1 MRVIIILFFWT
12 FPFLPFILFL
22 KGGGFM
28 QTLRQDAQA
37 IIDKALADVLPDAA
51 VRRALAQ
58 FHAPEGRLVL
68 IAAGKAAWQMAHAAS
83 AALGEEVTGGAVI
96 TKYGHS
102 HGPIGSLEIYEAGH
116 PVPDDNSYRA
126 TARALA
132 LVSGLRAE
140 DTVLFL
146 LSGGGSALFESPL
159 VPADEMAD
167 ITRQLEMNTLRKR
180 LSAVKGGRFAER
192 CFPAKVF
199 SIVLSDILGD
209 PLDMIASG
217 PACPDSSTC
226 AQALAI
232 VKKYSLRLSDRALA
246 LLTRET
252 PKTLSNIETHI
263 TGSVRQLCASAEA
276 AARRLGYT
284 PVVLTSC
291 LRCTARDAG
300 SFLASIAQSHQD
312 CTSSL
317 AFIAGGETVVQLT
330 GAGLGGRNQELA
342 LAAAQEIAGC
352 KDTAVFSF
360 GSDGT
365 DGPTDAAGGYCD
377 GGTRAALAAKSI
389 SIPDVLRQNDS
400 YHALQ
405 ACGGLIVTGP
415 TGTNVNDLSV
425 LLIRR

>member
-1 MRVIIILFFWT
+1 
-12 FPFLPFILFL
+12 
-22 KGGGFM
+22 M

-37 IIDKALADVLPDAA
+37 IIDKALADALPDAA

-83 AALGEEVTGGAVI
+83 AALGEAVTGGAVI

-102 HGPIGSLEIYEAGH
+102 QGPIGSLEIYEAGH
-116 PVPDDNSYRA
+116 PVPDNNSYRA

-132 LVSGLRAE
+132 LVGGLRAE

-159 VPADEMAD
+159 VPLEELTDITKQLLACGAD
-167 ITRQLEMNTLRKR
+167 IVEMNTLRKR

-192 CFPAKVF
+192 CLPAKVF

-365 DGPTDAAGGYCD
+365 DGPTDSAGGYCD